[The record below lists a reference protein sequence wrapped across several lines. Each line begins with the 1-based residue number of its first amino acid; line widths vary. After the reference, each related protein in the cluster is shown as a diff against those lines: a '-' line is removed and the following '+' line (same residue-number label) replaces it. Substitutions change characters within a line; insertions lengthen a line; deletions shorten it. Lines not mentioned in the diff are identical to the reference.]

1 MENDSTFWMV
11 FISTAFWAGIVRNAT
26 PLVIASIGE
35 TITERAGVVNLSL
48 DGSIVLTAM
57 TGFVVGLITQNAC
70 ADGGALTAVCGGS
83 DFLPLTFAVI
93 ASMLVGGLVAFIIA
107 AGDIELRQDQVAIGF
122 VLTLL
127 CRDIAQF
134 LGAGYTRVPGPK
146 IPNAPIPGLV
156 DIPVVGPIFFDH
168 DWTIYVSYLLV
179 FGTWFWLFRTGPGM
193 AHRAVGERP
202 EAAFSRGTRVNWQR
216 YFYTVL
222 GGMLVGL
229 AGAAYSLKLKPGWA
243 TPPNMLGDGW
253 IALAIV
259 IFGGWHPFRV
269 VLGAYL
275 FAFLRSLVSALQGVV
290 FTVPGWILAIYN
302 VPGLGWLRTIF
313 GVSEAGTYEAPV
325 TLLNALPWV
334 LMIVTLVL
342 VSSGAIE
349 RLLRVLP
356 RPAQRQMRAFLRSD
370 PPAALGTRFEAN

>member
-1 MENDSTFWMV
+1 MGEFFEGVAIFFTLLFQVSPGA
-11 FISTAFWAGIVRNAT
+11 IIRNAT

-35 TITERAGVVNLSL
+35 TLTERAGVINLSL
-48 DGSIVLTAM
+48 DGSIILAAM
-57 TGFVVGLITQNAC
+57 TGFVTALLTQNAC
-70 ADGGALTAVCGGS
+70 AADTAFGALCGSAEWFPLAVGVGS
-83 DFLPLTFAVI
+83 A
-93 ASMLVGGLVAFIIA
+93 MLVGGAVALIIA
-107 AGDIELRQDQVAIGF
+107 AADIQLRQDQVAIGF

-134 LGAGYTRVPGPK
+134 LGGDYTRIPGPR
-146 IPNAPIPGLV
+146 IPSQPLPVLS
-156 DIPVVGPIFFDH
+156 DIPFIGPALFAH
-168 DWTIYVSYLLV
+168 DWTVYLSFVLV
-179 FGTWFWLFRTGPGM
+179 IGTWYWMFRTGPGM
-193 AHRAVGERP
+193 AQRAVGERP

-216 YFYTVL
+216 YAYTIA

-269 VLGAYL
+269 LLGAYL
-275 FAFLRSLVSALQGVV
+275 FAWLRALSSELQGSDLN
-290 FTVPGWILAIYN
+290 F
-302 VPGLGWLRTIF
+302 
-313 GVSEAGTYEAPV
+313 PV

-342 VSSGAIE
+342 VSSGTIE
-349 RLLRVLP
+349 RLTQVLP
-356 RPAQRQMRAFLRSD
+356 RPLQRRLRTFLRSD
-370 PPAALGTRFEAN
+370 PPEALGTRFETR